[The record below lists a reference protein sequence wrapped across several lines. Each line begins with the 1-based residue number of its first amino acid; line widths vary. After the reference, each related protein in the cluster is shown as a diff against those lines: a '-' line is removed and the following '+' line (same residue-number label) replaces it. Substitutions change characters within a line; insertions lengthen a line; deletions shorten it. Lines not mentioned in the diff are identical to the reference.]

1 MRIVNLS
8 VANIWVG
15 FNGRILQAAATVA
28 HDYCNTASMRD
39 FRSRGMV
46 SESQRAPQSLLRQ
59 RSHATI
65 HM

>member
-1 MRIVNLS
+1 MNLS

-15 FNGRILQAAATVA
+15 FNRRILQAAATVG
-28 HDYCNTASMRD
+28 HDYGNTACMRD

-46 SESQRAPQSLLRQ
+46 SESHRGPQSLLRQ
-59 RSHATI
+59 RFHATT

>member
-1 MRIVNLS
+1 VNLS
-8 VANIWVG
+8 VANNWVG
-15 FNGRILQAAATVA
+15 FTGRILQAAATVA
-28 HDYCNTASMRD
+28 HDYGNTACIRD

-59 RSHATI
+59 RFHATT